1 MEPQISAQALEVL
14 RLLTRG
20 VIPNSTSGR
29 IATELLRAG
38 FAVDTLSG
46 LEPTEIGRRYVA
58 AHDAALAQAPISLRD
73 PDNA

>member
-1 MEPQISAQALEVL
+1 MEQEISAEAMEVL

-20 VIPNSTSGR
+20 IVPASTRGQ

-38 FAVDTLSG
+38 FAVDTVAG
-46 LEPTEIGRRYVA
+46 LEPTETGRRYVA
-58 AHDAALAQAPISLRD
+58 AQREAIAKPAIP